1 MNTNS
6 LIKKFISRGAIIYTV
21 ISVGM
26 MLLAVMSAENPE
38 TKILSPGLFLL
49 IALFSYVASLGSTLY
64 ESEYFTGAL
73 ARLVHAVCYNLGFFA
88 FLLLAGMEFAYS
100 VILTVVFAIIYTAAV
115 IISNVFK
122 KSSSSKKDA
131 KKNVSGKKQTSN
143 KKEAAGKKEKSKP
156 QSTYTNRFS

>member
-6 LIKKFISRGAIIYTV
+6 LIKKFISRGAVIYTV
-21 ISVGM
+21 ISVCIIVFFLIFSDGQP
-26 MLLAVMSAENPE
+26 AQIFKPD
-38 TKILSPGLFLL
+38 ILLL

-64 ESEYFTGAL
+64 ESEYFTGPI

-88 FLLLAGMEFAYS
+88 FLLLAGMQFPVA
-100 VILTVVFAIIYTAAV
+100 VIFTVVFAIIYTAAV

-122 KSSSSKKDA
+122 KKSVSKKEA
-131 KKNVSGKKQTSN
+131 NKTASGKKKAN
-143 KKEAAGKKEKSKP
+143 GKKESSVKKEKSKP